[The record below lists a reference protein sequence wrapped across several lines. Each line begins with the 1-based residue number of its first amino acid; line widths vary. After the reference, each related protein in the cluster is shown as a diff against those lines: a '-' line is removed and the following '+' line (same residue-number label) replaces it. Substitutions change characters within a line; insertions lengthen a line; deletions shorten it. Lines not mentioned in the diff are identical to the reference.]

1 MKANRIKL
9 APEKITAWWHMLR
22 AFLIARVPELKVV
35 LSDDE
40 AIWER
45 YKSQPEMIAAN
56 EWLATQL
63 FTILQAEGCIC

>member
-9 APEKITAWWHMLR
+9 SPEKITAWWQMLR

-40 AIWER
+40 KLPGNGTSR
-45 YKSQPEMIAAN
+45 RQK
-56 EWLATQL
+56 
-63 FTILQAEGCIC
+63 